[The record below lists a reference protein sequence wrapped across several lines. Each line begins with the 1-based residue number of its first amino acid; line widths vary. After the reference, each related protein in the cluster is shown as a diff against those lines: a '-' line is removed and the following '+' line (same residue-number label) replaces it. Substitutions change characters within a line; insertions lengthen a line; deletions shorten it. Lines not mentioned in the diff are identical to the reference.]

1 MTVEVDFEIRAMC
14 QEANRIAARLRG
26 KQCPKP
32 AAAPRTISTLKGERP
47 AKPGISAM
55 KRQFP
60 VTDVQMRVLEFLRRF
75 LAENDQIPPYWAIA
89 KEFGWTSQTSGQTV
103 MQSLARKGLI
113 ERNAIGNWRLTR
125 EEAAA

>member
-1 MTVEVDFEIRAMC
+1 MTIEADFEIRAMC
-14 QEANRIAARLRG
+14 QDANRIAARLRG
-26 KQCPKP
+26 KQYPKP
-32 AAAPRTISTLKGERP
+32 EAPRTISTLKGERT
-47 AKPGISAM
+47 AKRCIAPM

-60 VTDVQMRVLEFLRRF
+60 ITDVQLRVLEFLRRF